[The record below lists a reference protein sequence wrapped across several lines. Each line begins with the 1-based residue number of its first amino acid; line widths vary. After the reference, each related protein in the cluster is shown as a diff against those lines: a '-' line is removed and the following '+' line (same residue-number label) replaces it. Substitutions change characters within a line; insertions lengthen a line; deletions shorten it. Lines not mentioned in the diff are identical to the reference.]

1 MEPDD
6 KHTAFLTSPRKHVLM
21 ITNHGLHEW
30 EIAPGLPDTGGQN
43 VFVNHFSAQLARQGF
58 RITIVNRGGYP
69 HPVTGA
75 ARRGL
80 RYKDA
85 HQRILYI
92 EDGVPAFVRKEEMA
106 AHVPALVESLWR
118 FLRQEGSPVEAIFS
132 HYWDGL
138 QVGISYAG
146 RLPRPV
152 PHVWVPHSLGAIK
165 QRNLPPERW
174 PALRLAERIAVEQAA
189 LSEPDR
195 ITGVAAT
202 SSLVERSLRADYG
215 YRGRVFFL
223 PPCVDADR
231 FYPRSVPEG
240 HAIWRFLSA
249 RSGLPL
255 QELRGLRIVT
265 EISRTDATKR
275 KDVLIEAF
283 ARLQERVPHSLLVIS
298 LEDRA
303 GELTTALKALIRAR
317 SLRHCAIVQVVP
329 ADLLPVLYAIT
340 DVYCTPSEMEGFGM
354 SAQEAAACG
363 VPVVAS
369 DLVPFA
375 NEYLLGNHDRV
386 ETLPCAEQSEPVMR
400 GSGAIVVPAGDVAG
414 FACAL
419 ERLLTDEAL
428 RREMGQAAYRR
439 TVPRF
444 TWSQVVPGFLQEVG
458 ITP

>member
-1 MEPDD
+1 
-6 KHTAFLTSPRKHVLM
+6 M

-30 EIAPGLPDTGGQN
+30 KVAPGLPDTGGQN
-43 VFVNHFSAQLARQGF
+43 VFVNQFSDQLARQGY

-69 HPVTGA
+69 HPVTGEEQ
-75 ARRGL
+75 RGL

-85 HQRILYI
+85 YQRILYV
-92 EDGVPAFVRKEEMA
+92 EDEEPAFVRKEEMA
-106 AHVPALVESLWR
+106 PHIPALVESLWR
-118 FLRQEGSPVEAIFS
+118 FLRREGSLVTAIFS

-138 QVGISYAG
+138 QIGVSYAR

-152 PHVWVPHSLGAIK
+152 SHVWIPHSLGAIK

-174 PALRLAERIAVEQAA
+174 AALHLTERIALEQAV
-189 LSEPDR
+189 LSEPGS

-202 SSLVERSLRADYG
+202 SSLVEQSLRVDYG
-215 YRGRVFFL
+215 YRGRIFFL

-231 FYPRSVPEG
+231 FYPRSVPSE
-240 HAIWRFLSA
+240 HTIWRFLSEH
-249 RSGLPL
+249 SGLTPQKL
-255 QELRGLRIVT
+255 WGLRIVT

-283 ARLQERVPHSLLVIS
+283 ARLQERIPDSLLVVS

-303 GELTTALKALIRAR
+303 GELATTLKTLIRDR
-317 SLRHCAIVQVVP
+317 SVRHCAIVQVVP
-329 ADLLPVLYAIT
+329 ADLLPFLYAIT

-363 VPVVAS
+363 VPIVAS
-369 DLVPFA
+369 DLVPFV
-375 NEYLLGNHDRV
+375 NEYLLGDHDQV
-386 ETLPCAEQSEPVMR
+386 ETLPCRGQNKRSGPVMQ
-400 GSGAIVVPAGDVAG
+400 GDGAIVVPAGDVDG
-414 FACAL
+414 FSCAL

-428 RREMGQAAYRR
+428 RHKMGQAANRR

-444 TWSQVVPGFLQEVG
+444 TWPQVVPAFLRRLG
-458 ITP
+458 SRHK